1 MCAGAR
7 RGRERPKGND
17 VTYSYE
23 RPDLRAVAE
32 LEELF
37 QHLGA
42 EVAAWRRRSL
52 KAESELQDIRAK
64 GGVYEGPE
72 LTGSRQRTIELE
84 TENQAL
90 RERIDAAKERVRS
103 LAARLAFLEQGGTAS

>member
-1 MCAGAR
+1 M
-7 RGRERPKGND
+7 
-17 VTYSYE
+17 TYNYE
-23 RPDLRAVAE
+23 RPDLKAVSE

-52 KAESELQDIRAK
+52 KAEGELQEIRAK

-72 LTGSRQRTIELE
+72 LSGVRQRVVELE